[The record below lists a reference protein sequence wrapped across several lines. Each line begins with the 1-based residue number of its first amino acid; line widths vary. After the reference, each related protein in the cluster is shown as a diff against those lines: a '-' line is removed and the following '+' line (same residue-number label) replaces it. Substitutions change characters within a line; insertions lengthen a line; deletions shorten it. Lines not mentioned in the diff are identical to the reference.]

1 MSSSFFSNF
10 AAHKDGLSFENSISL
25 VSPTQAM
32 SPSGLWC
39 IPQFQAVLEAPD
51 AAMKKQND
59 YKCIVDSNDSNGE
72 VNKSFCQLLI
82 TLICA

>member
-1 MSSSFFSNF
+1 
-10 AAHKDGLSFENSISL
+10 
-25 VSPTQAM
+25 M

-39 IPQFQAVLEAPD
+39 VPQFQAVLEAPD

-59 YKCIVDSNDSNGE
+59 YKCIVYIDDWNGE
-72 VNKSFCQLLI
+72 VNKSFYQLLI